1 MKINVKKSR
10 ELLLVMKSAEKW
22 AKEFEG
28 SIDDLMQLFS
38 KLDTLKVTIQSS
50 EVLDIYRKKPLT
62 KTMSQRQLTKEAKPF
77 EFLVFNN

>member
-22 AKEFEG
+22 EKGLDG
-28 SIDDLMQLFS
+28 SIDRLMQLFS
-38 KLDTLKVTIQSS
+38 KLDTLEVAIQAS
-50 EVLDIYRKKPLT
+50 EILDVYRKKPLT
-62 KTMSQRQLTKEAKPF
+62 KTISPRQLTKESKPF